1 MGTKKKQEVFQEV
14 FNKIDNWINEGF
26 GWIIES
32 IDAEYVYISIY
43 NTLSGSLYINWSH
56 KIRKSTKGLINI
68 KNNDNKC
75 FLWCHIRYLNPLKIH
90 PGRMKKADK

>member
-1 MGTKKKQEVFQEV
+1 MGAKKKQEVFQEV

-32 IDAEYVYISIY
+32 IDAEYVYISNY
-43 NTLSGSLYINWSH
+43 NTLSGSLYINWPH

-90 PGRMKKADK
+90 PERMKKADK